1 MKKNILLIVCIICLS
16 LTACGNENASDQD
29 NTANTVNSKI
39 ESNNSEPEAKRDFPE
54 GDYTDTGSGTFFVT
68 TVSGTSEGGNIP
80 IVYIAPDT
88 ALIEIGYDSTAFDG
102 SHLCYFYINGM
113 LHDKMQLGDTQGT
126 LTLESDLLS
135 PGIYKVEVV
144 QYENDDP
151 SGTIITYKTGSYEIK
166 IK

>member
-1 MKKNILLIVCIICLS
+1 MKKNLLLIVCTICLL
-16 LTACGNENASDQD
+16 LTACGDKKAPDQD
-29 NTANTVNSKI
+29 NTSTKT
-39 ESNNSEPEAKRDFPE
+39 ESNNSDPEVKRDFPE
-54 GDYTDTGSGTFFVT
+54 GDYNDTGSGTFYVST
-68 TVSGTSEGGNIP
+68 ASGTSEGGNIP
-80 IVYIAPDT
+80 IVYIDPDT
-88 ALIEIGYDSTAFDG
+88 ALTEIGYDSSSFDG

-113 LHDKMQLGDTQGT
+113 LHGKMQLGDTQGT